1 VRGKLEVLAWFELIA
16 DRRPFFNRVGYGAD
30 VPGQT
35 FTANAPTTASPANVW
50 ARLQVPATWEGI
62 SGVDSVFEPRHDES
76 GQLAGFKFHSTAA
89 GRQYA
94 GVARP
99 GPREHEVSLT
109 WDIATSE
116 IKGWVRVD
124 LQPLNA
130 GTRVEVTMHVES
142 ISMMASFGFPFI
154 ASAIAN
160 GFQQTVDNF
169 AAGMTKS

>member
-1 VRGKLEVLAWFELIA
+1 VRGKREVLAWFELIA

-62 SGVDSVFEPRHDES
+62 SGVD
-76 GQLAGFKFHSTAA
+76 
-89 GRQYA
+89 
-94 GVARP
+94 RP

-160 GFQQTVDNF
+160 GFQQTVEHF
-169 AAGMTKS
+169 AAGMSED

>member
-1 VRGKLEVLAWFELIA
+1 
-16 DRRPFFNRVGYGAD
+16 

-35 FTANAPTTASPANVW
+35 FTANASTAASVPTVW
-50 ARLQVPATWEGI
+50 ERLQVPATWEGI
-62 SGVDSVFEPRHDES
+62 SGVDSVFEPRHDEE
-76 GQLAGFKFHSTAA
+76 GQLAGFKFLSTAA
-89 GRQYA
+89 GRQYV
-94 GVARP
+94 GVARS
-99 GPREHEVSLT
+99 GPRVHESSLT

-124 LQPLNA
+124 LQPLEA

-142 ISMMASFGFPFI
+142 VSMMASFGFPFI

-169 AAGMTKS
+169 AAGMSKS

>member
-1 VRGKLEVLAWFELIA
+1 
-16 DRRPFFNRVGYGAD
+16 
-30 VPGQT
+30 
-35 FTANAPTTASPANVW
+35 VW
-50 ARLQVPATWEGI
+50 ERLQVAATWEGI

-99 GPREHEVSLT
+99 GPREREVSLT

-124 LQPLNA
+124 LQPLDA

-160 GFQQTVDNF
+160 GFQQTVDHF
-169 AAGMTKS
+169 AAGMSED